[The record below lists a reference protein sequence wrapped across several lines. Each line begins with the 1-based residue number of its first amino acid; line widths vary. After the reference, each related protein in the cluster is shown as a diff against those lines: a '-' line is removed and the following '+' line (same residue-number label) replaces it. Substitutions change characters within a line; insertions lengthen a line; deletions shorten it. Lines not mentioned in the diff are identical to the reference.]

1 MVQLDAH
8 CHIWALDRGDYG
20 WLDPA
25 DPEMAPIAHDFSA
38 ADLKDRLDQS
48 GIARAVVVQAA
59 PTEAETRW
67 LLDQARDADHIA
79 AVVGWVDLA
88 APDLTRRLA
97 ALATD
102 PALRGIRPMLQDL
115 APDWLATEPCAGWAA
130 ALQDAGL
137 RFDALVRPA
146 HLETLLGVLKSNP
159 NLPVVIDHIA
169 KPALGAP
176 PDDPRHALWRD
187 GMARLAGE
195 TGACCKLSGI
205 LTEMAP
211 DQLAELRETLFAL
224 LDQVLGWFGAERLM
238 WGSDWPVLRL
248 AGTYGGWHALSSEW
262 LAGLSAE
269 ARAQISGATAAR
281 FYGVA
286 P

>member
-1 MVQLDAH
+1 MFQVDAH
-8 CHIWALDRGDYG
+8 CHIWTLDRGDYG
-20 WLDPA
+20 WLDAANPA
-25 DPEMAPIAHDFSA
+25 MAPIARDFTA
-38 ADLKDRLDQS
+38 AELKARLDQR

-67 LLDQARDADHIA
+67 LLDQARGADHIA
-79 AVVGWVDLA
+79 AVVGWVDLTT
-88 APDLTRRLA
+88 PDLTERVA

-115 APDWLATEPCAGWAA
+115 APDWLATQPCAGWAT

-146 HLETLLGVLKSNP
+146 HLETLLCVLKANP
-159 NLPVVIDHIA
+159 GLPVVIDHVA

-176 PDDPRHALWRD
+176 PDDPRHELWRG
-187 GMARLAGE
+187 GMARLADE

-211 DQLAELRETLFAL
+211 SQLAQPRETLFAL

-248 AGTYGGWHALSSEW
+248 AGSYGGWHALSAEW
-262 LAGLSAE
+262 LAGVSAE
-269 ARAQISGATAAR
+269 ARGQITGASAAR
-281 FYGVA
+281 FYGVTQ
-286 P
+286 